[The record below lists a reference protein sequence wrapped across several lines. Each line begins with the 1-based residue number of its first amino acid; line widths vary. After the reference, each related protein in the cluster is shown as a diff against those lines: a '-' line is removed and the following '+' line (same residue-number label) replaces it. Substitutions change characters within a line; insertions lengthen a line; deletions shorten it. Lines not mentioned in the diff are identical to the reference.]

1 MATYVLIAASMSYT
15 VGALISSR
23 FVNRLG
29 RKPVTLASAMMTGI
43 LIFFFTMV
51 PSLWLSLALTLMG
64 CLFAGMRATSHV
76 SLIIEQVP
84 EFRGT
89 VMSIS
94 AASANMG
101 SALGQG
107 LGGLALLLY
116 GYKAVGP
123 SLGLMGVASATILY
137 LFAVDPT
144 LASEK

>member
-1 MATYVLIAASMSYT
+1 M
-15 VGALISSR
+15 
-23 FVNRLG
+23 
-29 RKPVTLASAMMTGI
+29 
-43 LIFFFTMV
+43 FFFTLV

-101 SALGQG
+101 SALGSG

-123 SLGLMGVASATILY
+123 SLGLLGVASATILY
-137 LFAVDPT
+137 FFAVDPT
-144 LASEK
+144 RASVK